1 MNHQEIKLQ
10 TPTRMFHFEQLSR
23 DIDKI
28 NDIDMIKEIAKAHVK
43 LYLKQQE
50 VLSQL

>member
-10 TPTRMFHFEQLSR
+10 TPTRMFHFEQMSR

-28 NDIDMIKEIAKAHVK
+28 NDLDMIKEIAKAHVK